1 MRIWIRNTAYYILAL
16 RREFNLSMMKKKESE
31 NYFVAMAIIWK
42 QELTT
47 SVADPHHFDVDPD
60 PAFKF
65 DADPDPTNNLFP
77 QICTTL

>member
-1 MRIWIRNTAYYILAL
+1 LAG
-16 RREFNLSMMKKKESE
+16 LSGMYDLKEMPLPLEKEEKK
-31 NYFVAMAIIWK
+31 NFIWK
-42 QELTT
+42 ARFLAQD
-47 SVADPHHFDVDPD
+47 SVVDPHHFDVDPD